1 MEVLGHAGFQMLVL
15 FTIVLLGAVARKRDL
30 MNDTFDST
38 LSRLVMTVALPGM
51 ILDSVL
57 GNQNLPSSET
67 ILVMMA
73 CSTAVYVIVCPVA
86 FLIVRFLYRGVSKSA
101 RGAHAFLIAFGNTG
115 FIGFAVLDAVFGA
128 DAVLYGAIYN
138 IPYNLFLYSV
148 GLLFIMSSD
157 DAGGRGPGAAY

>member
-1 MEVLGHAGFQMLVL
+1 
-15 FTIVLLGAVARKRDL
+15 
-30 MNDTFDST
+30 
-38 LSRLVMTVALPGM
+38 M

-128 DAVLYGAIYN
+128 DAVLFGAISN
-138 IPYNLFLYSV
+138 SPYNLVLRRAAVYHEFRRC
-148 GLLFIMSSD
+148 GRPR
-157 DAGGRGPGAAY
+157 AGRRVPVEADR